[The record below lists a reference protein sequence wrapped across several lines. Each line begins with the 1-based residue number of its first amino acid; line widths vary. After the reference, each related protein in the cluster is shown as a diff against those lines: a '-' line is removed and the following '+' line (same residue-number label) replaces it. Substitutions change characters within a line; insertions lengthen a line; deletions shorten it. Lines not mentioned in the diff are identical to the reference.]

1 MKQPNRYGTR
11 LEGFTRRRFL
21 GGTGAALMV
30 GLPTLDVLTARKVG
44 AQAAPPQRLMCVAS
58 GSGFR
63 MDEFTPK
70 TPGLNYDL
78 PRILQSFAP
87 IKNKV
92 SVFSGLG
99 IDEGAKSPGDHGAGV
114 AVTFTC
120 TTPKPQFA
128 NTNSQTYTGNGSGF
142 SLGVSFDQV
151 MAKQLGGL
159 TRIPS
164 LQLGLREGLALGDG
178 PYGPVYLKNLSW
190 ASATE
195 PLAPTVNPGVVF
207 DQIFAGLDPAATAA
221 ERARRLGRSRSVL
234 DYVAEERAL
243 LYPTLSGADRTRI
256 DQYFTS
262 AREIERRLAAAAM
275 EGGGGVA
282 GPGCSPGAKPTA
294 MLSYPDTFKAMA
306 DLSVLAMQCD
316 VTRIIMLQMSCYRND
331 AHYAFLNVSNN
342 HHNLS
347 HAGGES
353 APNSDYRIVNR
364 WIGDQLG
371 YLFNKMDAVKEPTGT
386 LLDNSL
392 SVYNNDCG
400 DGNSHDHRNL
410 PVIVAGGAG
419 GKFPTGRH
427 YVFPRNTPCC
437 GLYVTLL
444 NAMGV
449 NVQTFGQKQ
458 SGPLRLPV

>member
-1 MKQPNRYGTR
+1 
-11 LEGFTRRRFL
+11 
-21 GGTGAALMV
+21 MV
-30 GLPTLDVLTARKVG
+30 GLPALDVLTARKAG
-44 AQAAPPQRLMCVAS
+44 AQAAAAPQRLMCIGA

-70 TPGLNYDL
+70 TPGPNYDL

-87 IKNKV
+87 IRNKV

-120 TTPKPQFA
+120 VSPKPQFS
-128 NTNSQTYTGNGSGF
+128 NTNSQTYTGNGTGF
-142 SLGVSFDQV
+142 SLGISFDQV
-151 MAKQLGGL
+151 MARQLGGL

-164 LQLGLREGLALGDG
+164 LQLGLREGLPLGDG
-178 PYGPVYLKNLSW
+178 PFGPVYLKNLSW

-195 PLAPTVNPGVVF
+195 PLTPTVNPGVVF
-207 DQIFAGLDPAATAA
+207 DQIFTGLDPAATAA
-221 ERARRLGRSRSVL
+221 ERARRLSRSMSVL
-234 DYVAEERAL
+234 DYVAQERAL
-243 LYPTLSGADRTRI
+243 LYPALSGADRARI

-262 AREIERRLAAAAM
+262 AREIERRLAAART
-275 EGGGGVA
+275 EGGGGGIA
-282 GPGCSPGAKPTA
+282 GPGCSPGAKPGID
-294 MLSYPDTFKAMA
+294 LSYPDTFKAMA
-306 DLSVLAMQCD
+306 DLSILAMQCD

-331 AHYAFLNVSNN
+331 AHYSFLNVSNN

-347 HAGGES
+347 HAGGEA

-371 YLFNKMDAVKEPTGT
+371 YLFNTMDAVKEPTGT
-386 LLDNSL
+386 LLDNSIG
-392 SVYNNDCG
+392 VFNNDCG
-400 DGNSHDHRNL
+400 DGNSHDHRFL
-410 PVIVAGGAG
+410 PVLVAGGAR

-449 NVQTFGQKQ
+449 TVQTFGAKN
-458 SGPLRLPV
+458 SGPLSLPA

>member
-1 MKQPNRYGTR
+1 
-11 LEGFTRRRFL
+11 
-21 GGTGAALMV
+21 
-30 GLPTLDVLTARKVG
+30 
-44 AQAAPPQRLMCVAS
+44 
-58 GSGFR
+58 

-70 TPGLNYDL
+70 MTGPNYDL

-87 IKNKV
+87 IKDKV
-92 SVFSGLG
+92 SIFTGLG

-120 TTPKPQFA
+120 VTPKPQFS
-128 NTNSQTYTGNGSGF
+128 NTNNQTYMGAGNGFG
-142 SLGVSFDQV
+142 LGISFDQV

-207 DQIFAGLDPAATAA
+207 DQLFAGSNPMATAA
-221 ERARRLGRSRSVL
+221 ENARRLTRSISVL
-234 DYVAEERAL
+234 DYVANERAL
-243 LYPTLSGADRTRI
+243 LYPTLSGADKARI
-256 DQYFTS
+256 DEYFTS
-262 AREIERRLAAAAM
+262 AREIERRLTAART
-275 EGGGGVA
+275 EGGA
-282 GPGCSPGAKPTA
+282 TGPTCSTGARPGP

-316 VTRIIMLQMSCYRND
+316 VTRIIMLQLSCYRND
-331 AHYAFLNVSNN
+331 SYYGFLNVNNN
-342 HHNLS
+342 HHSLS
-347 HAGGES
+347 HAGDE
-353 APNSDYRIVNR
+353 ATPNSGYRIVNR

-371 YLFNKMDAVKEPTGT
+371 YLFNRMNAVVEPTGT
-386 LLDNSL
+386 LLDNSIA
-392 SVYNNDCG
+392 VYNNDCG
-400 DGNSHDHRNL
+400 DGNSHDHLSL

-419 GKFPTGRH
+419 GKLMTGRH
-427 YVFPRNTPCC
+427 FVYPRNTPCA

-449 NVQTFGQKQ
+449 NVPTFGQKN
-458 SGPLRLPV
+458 SGPLKLA

>member
-1 MKQPNRYGTR
+1 MKTLNRFGTR
-11 LEGFTRRRFL
+11 LEGFSRRRFL

-30 GLPTLDVLTARKVG
+30 GLPALDVLRARKAS
-44 AQAAPPQRLMCVAS
+44 AQPAAPGRLMCIGA
-58 GSGFR
+58 GNGFR

-70 TPGLNYDL
+70 VPGLNYDL

-87 IKNKV
+87 IKDKV
-92 SVFSGLG
+92 SIFSGLG

-120 TTPKPQFA
+120 VSPKAQFA
-128 NTNSQTYTGNGSGF
+128 NTNNQTYVGNGTGF
-142 SLGVSFDQV
+142 GLGISVDQV

-164 LQLGLREGLALGDG
+164 LQLGLREGQALGDG
-178 PYGPVYLKNLSW
+178 PFGPVYLKNLSW

-195 PLAPTVNPGVVF
+195 PLTPTVNPGVVF
-207 DQIFAGLDPAATAA
+207 DQVFAGLDPAASAA
-221 ERARRLGRSRSVL
+221 EIARRLSRSMSVL
-234 DYVAEERAL
+234 DYVAQERAL
-243 LYPTLSGADRTRI
+243 LYPTLSGADKTRI

-262 AREIERRLAAAAM
+262 AREIERRLAVARTESGAA
-275 EGGGGVA
+275 GGG
-282 GPGCSPGAKPTA
+282 PTCSPGARPGA

-316 VTRIIMLQMSCYRND
+316 VTRVIMLQLSCYRND
-331 AHYAFLNVSNN
+331 AHFAFLNVSNN
-342 HHNLS
+342 HHSLS

-371 YLFNKMDAVKEPTGT
+371 YLFNKMDLVKEPTGT

-392 SVYNNDCG
+392 SVFNNDCG

-410 PVIVAGGAG
+410 PVIVAGGAR

-427 YVFPRNTPCC
+427 YVNPTNTPCA
-437 GLYVTLL
+437 GLYVTVL
-444 NAMGV
+444 NALGV
-449 NVQTFGQKQ
+449 TVQTFGAKS
-458 SGPLRLPV
+458 SGPLRLA